1 MKKSSP
7 SRKRLQ
13 GKTVLHILTGS
24 IAAYKAG
31 DLVQAIRREGG
42 RAICVL
48 TESAKHFVT
57 PLALRALSG
66 EYVYHDFFSTETPYG
81 VVHTSLVE
89 TSDVILVAP
98 ASADFIARL
107 AAGLA
112 DDLASCLILATHRPV
127 LIAPAMNDQM
137 YLHPVTQRNIRSLK
151 EIGYH
156 FIDPVEGPLVCGKE
170 AIGHISDP
178 ETIVQSLAR
187 FAGLKT
193 RERKPTGATNLRK

>member
-1 MKKSSP
+1 
-7 SRKRLQ
+7 
-13 GKTVLHILTGS
+13 
-24 IAAYKAG
+24 
-31 DLVQAIRREGG
+31 
-42 RAICVL
+42 
-48 TESAKHFVT
+48 
-57 PLALRALSG
+57 
-66 EYVYHDFFSTETPYG
+66 
-81 VVHTSLVE
+81 VE